1 MLKKLLFKSILVLS
15 LICGAVN
22 AKPLLEGSV
31 ENHSLSSRALEEN
44 LIGLDP
50 ARAISVYLPP
60 GYKTSGRRY
69 PVIYHIPFGRLML
82 DDRKLISLFD
92 NAIADKQIG
101 EFILVSGDFST
112 PDSINFF
119 GNGPTTGRWLEHIRR
134 ELVSFIDG
142 RYRTL
147 RDSSA
152 RGISG
157 HFLGGYAAIKL
168 AMQHPDIFGGVYAI
182 HPVGTDTGERSMLY
196 MPDWKEIHS
205 AKSFSDL
212 KAPYSSPF
220 VSMAQAYLPNPD
232 RPPLYADF
240 IVEMKDGE
248 LVPNQANIKRLRKTF
263 HLADLVPDHAENL
276 SKLRGIKFNWG
287 RNDANQSHVYGARK
301 LTVLMQDFAIAHE
314 AEEHGGNGWED
325 EFTREGRV
333 YRDLLPFFNR
343 HLEFSRT
350 PEG

>member
-1 MLKKLLFKSILVLS
+1 MLKMLFFKSILILS

-22 AKPLLEGSV
+22 AKTPPEGTV
-31 ENHSLSSRALEEN
+31 ENHSLSSRALDEN
-44 LIGLDP
+44 LISLDP
-50 ARAISVYLPP
+50 VRAISVYLPP

-69 PVIYHIPFGRLML
+69 SVIYHIPFGRLVL
-82 DDRKLISLFD
+82 DEVSALFD

-119 GNGPTTGRWLEHIRR
+119 GNGATTGRWLDHIRQ
-134 ELVSFIDG
+134 ELVPFIDG

-157 HFLGGYAAIKL
+157 HFLGGYAAMKL
-168 AMQHPDIFGGVYAI
+168 AMQHPEIFGSVYAI

-205 AKSFSDL
+205 AKSFGDL
-212 KAPYSSPF
+212 KALYSSPF

-240 IVEMKDGE
+240 IVEMENGE
-248 LVPNQANIKRLRKTF
+248 LMPNQANIRRLRKTF

-276 SKLRGIKFNWG
+276 GKLRGIKFNWG
-287 RNDANQSHVYGARK
+287 RNDANQAHVYGARK
-301 LTVLMQDFAIAHE
+301 LTVLMQDFAISHE

-343 HLEFSRT
+343 HLEFQGR
-350 PEG
+350 PD

>member
-1 MLKKLLFKSILVLS
+1 MLKMLFFKSILILS

-22 AKPLLEGSV
+22 AKTPPEGTV
-31 ENHSLSSRALEEN
+31 ENHSLSSRALAEN
-44 LIGLDP
+44 LISLNP
-50 ARAISVYLPP
+50 VREISVYLPP
-60 GYKTSGRRY
+60 GYQANGRRY
-69 PVIYHIPFGRLML
+69 PVIYHIPFGRFML
-82 DDRKLISLFD
+82 DDKKVISLFD
-92 NAIADKQIG
+92 DAIANKQIG

-119 GNGPTTGRWLEHIRR
+119 GNGATTGRWLDHIRR
-134 ELVSFIDG
+134 ELVPFIDE

-147 RDSSA
+147 TKSSA

-157 HFLGGYAAIKL
+157 HFLGGYAALKL
-168 AMQHPDIFGGVYAI
+168 AMQHPEIFGSVYAI
-182 HPVGTDTGERSMLY
+182 HPVGTATGERSALFI
-196 MPDWKEIHS
+196 PNWNEIHS

-232 RPPLYADF
+232 RPPFYADF
-240 IVEMKDGE
+240 IVEMVDGE
-248 LVPNQANIKRLRKTF
+248 PVPNQANIRRLRKTF

-287 RNDANQSHVYGARK
+287 RNDANQAHVYGARK
-301 LTVLMQDFAIAHE
+301 LTVLMEDFAISHE

-343 HLEFSRT
+343 HLEFQGT
-350 PEG
+350 GD

>member
-1 MLKKLLFKSILVLS
+1 MLKKLFLKSILVLS

-22 AKPLLEGSV
+22 AKPLPEGTV
-31 ENHSLSSRALEEN
+31 ENHSLSSRALAEN
-44 LIGLDP
+44 LISLDP
-50 ARAISVYLPP
+50 VRAISVYLPP
-60 GYKTSGRRY
+60 GYQTSGRRY

-82 DDRKLISLFD
+82 DDQEVISLFD
-92 NAIADKQIG
+92 KAIADKQIG
-101 EFILVSGDFST
+101 EFILVTGDFST
-112 PDSINFF
+112 PNSINFF
-119 GNGPTTGRWLEHIRR
+119 GNGPTTGRWLDHIRM
-134 ELVSFIDG
+134 ELVPFIDK

-147 RDSSA
+147 RKSSA

-157 HFLGGYAAIKL
+157 HFLGGYAALKL
-168 AMQHPDIFGGVYAI
+168 AMQHPETFSSVYAFQ
-182 HPVGTDTGERSMLY
+182 PVATDTGESSMLY

-232 RPPLYADF
+232 RPPFYADF
-240 IVEMKDGE
+240 IVEMVDGE
-248 LVPNQANIKRLRKTF
+248 LIPNRANIRRLKKTF
-263 HLADLVPDHAENL
+263 HLADLVPDYAENL
-276 SKLRGIKFNWG
+276 ARLRGIKFNWG

-301 LTVLMQDFAIAHE
+301 LTVLMQDFAISHE

-343 HLEFSRT
+343 YLEFQKR
-350 PEG
+350 PD